1 MEFKDRFGNE
11 IECTVEEYKELTKMP
26 RMVSKVPDDDQIDR
40 AFKRPKKSSKD
51 GRSKR
56 MKEIHNYLNNLRKDH
71 PYMNYHTAFGK
82 ANHAWN
88 KKHGGK

>member
-11 IECTVEEYKELTKMP
+11 IECTVEEYKELTKVP
-26 RMVSKVPDDDQIDR
+26 KVVDEDQIDR
-40 AFKRPKKSSKD
+40 AFKRHKD
-51 GRSKR
+51 GRAKR
-56 MKEIHNYLNNLRKDH
+56 MKEIHKYLNNLRKSH

-88 KKHGGK
+88 KKYGGK